1 MYRSLLFAAAA
12 SSILKKNI
20 FSCSFLVCIDV
31 VDIWEDSV
39 VTNNREGVCGGGVCV
54 GIVVVEIREKY
65 HVKDCI
71 RSDFST

>member
-1 MYRSLLFAAAA
+1 MW
-12 SSILKKNI
+12 
-20 FSCSFLVCIDV
+20 IDD